1 MYALPDA
8 SPLIDVEFSDV
19 SVRLPGGRVALKN
32 ATGALRAG
40 RLAAIIGPS
49 GAGKSTLLDL
59 LAGRAPPP
67 GSRVRGSVL
76 LNGAAPSL
84 CHPALVGY
92 VPQDDGALLGW
103 LTVRE
108 LLRFYAVRPRRP
120 SFTPPTPSSG
130 AMVGASTPARVG
142 TAPTPS
148 TRCIDG
154 VGGTTYAIDATHHTT
169 LHHAGDPRAAGALR
183 GGR

>member
-1 MYALPDA
+1 MAWGALMLLGVAYYVGSIWRDKSLRAFDAQIIKHLRAHSPPRSRASFDEDGMYALPDA

-76 LNGAAPSL
+76 LNGSQPAL

-120 SFTPPTPSSG
+120 SSTPS
-130 AMVGASTPARVG
+130 
-142 TAPTPS
+142 
-148 TRCIDG
+148 
-154 VGGTTYAIDATHHTT
+154 
-169 LHHAGDPRAAGALR
+169 
-183 GGR
+183 

>member
-19 SVRLPGGRVALKN
+19 SVRLPGGRIALKN

-108 LLRFYAVRPRRP
+108 LLRFYAV
-120 SFTPPTPSSG
+120 
-130 AMVGASTPARVG
+130 
-142 TAPTPS
+142 
-148 TRCIDG
+148 
-154 VGGTTYAIDATHHTT
+154 
-169 LHHAGDPRAAGALR
+169 LR
-183 GGR
+183 GVLLL

>member
-1 MYALPDA
+1 MHSHA
-8 SPLIDVEFSDV
+8 
-19 SVRLPGGRVALKN
+19 
-32 ATGALRAG
+32 
-40 RLAAIIGPS
+40 
-49 GAGKSTLLDL
+49 
-59 LAGRAPPP
+59 
-67 GSRVRGSVL
+67 RVRGSVL

-108 LLRFYAVRPRRP
+108 LLRFYAVWCGVLPLRL
-120 SFTPPTPSSG
+120 
-130 AMVGASTPARVG
+130 
-142 TAPTPS
+142 
-148 TRCIDG
+148 G
-154 VGGTTYAIDATHHTT
+154 VGVDATHHTT